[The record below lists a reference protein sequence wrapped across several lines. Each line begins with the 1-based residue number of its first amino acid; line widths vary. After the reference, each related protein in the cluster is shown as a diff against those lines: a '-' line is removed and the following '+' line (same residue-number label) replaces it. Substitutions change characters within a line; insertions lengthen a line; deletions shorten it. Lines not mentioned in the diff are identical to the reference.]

1 MIVMSWDASPVIM
14 VAANGV
20 GTVASLVEMPNGEI
34 MMPVQGAEGIV
45 FNHYNRNGEVVEG
58 RNVMAYAG
66 LTLGGYGVFR
76 TRSGVMFYDYINKVS
91 CLVKQ
96 VYNEVKIDPMLVG
109 VDFNAGSSGH
119 RNDKIGTIHR
129 N

>member
-1 MIVMSWDASPVIM
+1 MIVMSWDASPVIV
-14 VAANGV
+14 VAADGV

-58 RNVMAYAG
+58 RNVAAYAG

-76 TRSGVMFYDYINKVS
+76 TRSGVMFYDYTNKVS

-96 VYNEVKIDPMLVG
+96 VYDEVKIDPMLVG
-109 VDFNAGSSGH
+109 VDFNAGSSGA